1 MRDCKPATE
10 RSGPTPQATANPAA
24 AIAASLQARGRTAAV
39 GGRVVTYGDGGRLL
53 SGDNG
58 AQPSEQAWM
67 LALSELA
74 KGKVGSRSAREVC
87 ASSGDA
93 RTKERTLVVLL
104 DTSASMHGLGTA
116 CAAAAA
122 LSALEKGVAVEILN
136 FSTRLIHQ
144 PPTHLAK
151 DIYDAVT
158 TVQGGHTTL
167 LAADWLVSPRAL
179 PRDFVIVSDS
189 RISNLEDTIPSY
201 ERAISSNPENRAI
214 FYLVGPG
221 STQCLDQC
229 INQHSDGDDGF
240 CESCGTG
247 RELDQVRA
255 IESAG
260 FHVVRLSSD

>member
-1 MRDCKPATE
+1 MRDCKPTPE
-10 RSGPTPQATANPAA
+10 PSDPTPAATTAPAV
-24 AIAASLQARGRTAAV
+24 AIAESIQARTLTAPG
-39 GGRVVTYGDGGRLL
+39 GGRIVLYGDGGRLL

-58 AQPSEQAWM
+58 AQPSEQVWR

-74 KGKVGSRSAREVC
+74 NGKVGSRSAREVC
-87 ASSGDA
+87 AGSGDSP
-93 RTKERTLVVLL
+93 TKERTLVVLL
-104 DTSASMHGLGTA
+104 DTSASMRGLGTT

-122 LSALEKGVAVEILN
+122 LSALERGVAVEVLN

-158 TVQGGHTTL
+158 TVQNGHTKL
-167 LAADWLVSPRAL
+167 LAADWLVSQRAL
-179 PRDFVIVSDS
+179 PRNFVIVSDS
-189 RISNLEDTIPSY
+189 RISNLGDTIPSY
-201 ERAISSNPENRAI
+201 ERAISSNPENRAV

-229 INQHSDGDDGF
+229 INPHTDGDDGF

-255 IESAG
+255 IQSAG
-260 FHVVRLSSD
+260 FQVVRITDK